1 MKEYDKSE
9 SKFNE
14 RKAMIADMIL
24 NNNMYVPMKAKE
36 IASLLQVPRDERHV
50 LQEVLDALVK
60 EGTIDISKKGKYKKP
75 DKNRVVG
82 VYESTRKG
90 FGFVRVEGR
99 ENDIFI
105 SSENTNHA
113 FYMDKVLVAIIE
125 EEAPGRKAEGK
136 IIDIIEHQVTTVVG
150 TYQQN
155 GNYGFVIPDNTKIL
169 YDIFIPQGKS
179 LHAVNGHKVV
189 ALICDYSKGQ
199 KNPEGVVTEIIGH
212 INDPG
217 TDIMSIVKSFEIDKV
232 NIKIIQ
238 CA

>member
-1 MKEYDKSE
+1 MKEYDKLE

-60 EGTIDISKKGKYKKP
+60 EGTIDIS
-75 DKNRVVG
+75 
-82 VYESTRKG
+82 RKG

-155 GNYGFVIPDNTKIL
+155 GNYGFVIPDNAKIKL
-169 YDIFIPQGKS
+169 
-179 LHAVNGHKVV
+179 LH
-189 ALICDYSKGQ
+189 
-199 KNPEGVVTEIIGH
+199 
-212 INDPG
+212 
-217 TDIMSIVKSFEIDKV
+217 
-232 NIKIIQ
+232 
-238 CA
+238 